1 MPRLFREYAHRGKSV
16 RVINL
21 SIDIVG
27 KLGDG
32 YHAMRMVMQSVSLC
46 DDVTVAVSPGGI
58 AVRTNLRYLPN
69 DSRNIAARAAA
80 AFFEATGIT
89 GYKTEIDI
97 IKRIPVGAG
106 LGGGSTDGAAALRAL
121 NRLFEKRLSAEE
133 LEKLAEK
140 VGSTCPLRGGTVLA
154 EGRGE
159 KLKPL
164 APLPDCSIVLC
175 KPAFSVSTPELFSR
189 VRWEKIQLRPDTEG
203 IVRALEEGS
212 LAGVARRMYNV
223 FEDVLQRERDDVEAI
238 RDTLWDHLSLLDFMT
253 GTGSAVFG
261 IFDDEAAALSA
272 CEALRE
278 TYRECFLARPVRQI
292 DI

>member
-1 MPRLFREYAHRGKSV
+1 MRTEEKAYAK
-16 RVINL
+16 INL

-46 DDVTVAVSPGGI
+46 DDVTVAVSPGEGI

-121 NRLFEKRLSAEE
+121 NRLFDKRLSAEE

-140 VGSTCPLRGGTVLA
+140 VGSDVPFCVRGGTVLA

-238 RDTLWDHLSLLDFMT
+238 RDTLCDHRALGAVMT